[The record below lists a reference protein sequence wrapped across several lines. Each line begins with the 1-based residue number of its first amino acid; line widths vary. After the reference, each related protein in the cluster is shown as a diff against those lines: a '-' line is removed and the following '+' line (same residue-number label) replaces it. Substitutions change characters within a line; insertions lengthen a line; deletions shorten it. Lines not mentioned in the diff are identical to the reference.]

1 MRLPFTDG
9 ANSFWHV
16 FFGAVATQ
24 SMFIGILFTLYQFWD
39 IFEKNMLVD
48 MFEFFCGYGVCAAPQ
63 MYYGLLHW

>member
-24 SMFIGILFTLYQFWD
+24 SMLVGILFILYQVWD
-39 IFEKNMLVD
+39 LFEKNMLVD
-48 MFEFFCGYGVCAAPQ
+48 IFEFFCGYGVCIASQ
-63 MYYGLLHW
+63 IGYGLSQL

>member
-1 MRLPFTDG
+1 MRLPFADG

-24 SMFIGILFTLYQFWD
+24 SMFIGILFTLYQFVD
-39 IFEKNMLVD
+39 MFEKNMLVD